1 MRKRESHPDKTKDN
15 DKTNLHTEREI
26 RSNDRKPDP
35 KRQKPNSS
43 QDSANNNKIISHYN
57 LRNTESNCEKN
68 EKTGQEESYTSK
80 GELKSSDS
88 MENLNKPEIELESM
102 VEKGENQHENQEK
115 IENKDNNEDLYEPY
129 STYNAN
135 IFERINLADFEAF
148 GKPLESETTLP
159 IANISRLMREV
170 LPNNAKIA
178 KQAKDMIRECVTEF
192 IFFVSSQGK
201 DLKDVFKKYF
211 YVFTKSCYVTSG
223 DDLIKWDFLGPFFIS
238 ILYSLSVYRPW
249 RKENIN
255 EYNNGFVLFFLLLW
269 IGPIFCG
276 INASYFGCYV
286 HWLSVVS
293 VTMYLMLPM
302 CVGSVFSQMVPLV
315 YRALF
320 MLPSFLYSCLS
331 EFEEV

>member
-192 IFFVSSQGK
+192 IFFVSSQASARCSMEKRKTLNAEDIFIAICKLGFEHYDETLKVHLNNWKKMK
-201 DLKDVFKKYF
+201 DGNL
-211 YVFTKSCYVTSG
+211 TQTN
-223 DDLIKWDFLGPFFIS
+223 P
-238 ILYSLSVYRPW
+238 R
-249 RKENIN
+249 N
-255 EYNNGFVLFFLLLW
+255 
-269 IGPIFCG
+269 
-276 INASYFGCYV
+276 
-286 HWLSVVS
+286 
-293 VTMYLMLPM
+293 
-302 CVGSVFSQMVPLV
+302 
-315 YRALF
+315 
-320 MLPSFLYSCLS
+320 
-331 EFEEV
+331 